1 MFWVNYM
8 YFNQNYQDVF
18 VFICGVLKFVFVNNN
33 WIVFEYANVF
43 F

>member
-18 VFICGVLKFVFVNNN
+18 VIICADLKCTEFS
-33 WIVFEYANVF
+33 
-43 F
+43 